1 METVN
6 VRKSRKIAQM
16 IRRLIGDL
24 RKEKTISVDVAK
36 DAFDMIDDLAK
47 ELLIT
52 PPRNCDVGTPQ
63 EQAERYGRYCDQ
75 FTSNGMH
82 CETCPCCGKIPFG
95 RCEFAWAQLP
105 YNGGEENAK

>member
-63 EQAERYGRYCDQ
+63 EQIARHQNYCG
-75 FTSNGMH
+75 NGSGNIR
-82 CETCPCCGKIPFG
+82 CINSPNSECKKCFGK
-95 RCEFAWAQLP
+95 WMQLP
-105 YNGGEENAK
+105 YEAKEGVER